1 VLDSAGSS
9 CYLILTNGSY
19 EQVTDILNMKDI
31 FKKFI
36 WEILI
41 NAVIIICIYY
51 LWNWLVTDLISA
63 KKLTFVQAW
72 GIRALVQFLIYS
84 HNYERNK

>member
-41 NAVIIICIYY
+41 NAIIIICIYY